1 MEGRKSGYRAIR
13 TSINRVNR
21 KRRANVSLTRTVVG
35 VIHGQ
40 TSVGR
45 TKLDSRWSRRI
56 HTNVVAT
63 PIDTMY

>member
-1 MEGRKSGYRAIR
+1 MLAYRAIR

-56 HTNVVAT
+56 HANVAT